1 MPYHIGKEG
10 SNGCNGFPVV
20 KDSDGSVMGCHSS
33 AEAAKKQLAAL
44 YINELK
50 NRGKNDARS

>member
-10 SNGCNGFPVV
+10 SNGCSGFPVV
-20 KDSDGSVMGCHSS
+20 KDSDGTVMGCHPSK
-33 AEAAKKQLAAL
+33 EAAKKQLAAL

-50 NRGKNDARS
+50 GRGNNGTRS

>member
-10 SNGCNGFPVV
+10 SYGCSGFPVV
-20 KDSDGSVMGCHSS
+20 KDSDGTVMGCHPT
-33 AEAAKKQLAAL
+33 ADAAKKQLAAL

-50 NRGKNDARS
+50 SKTGK

>member
-10 SNGCNGFPVV
+10 SHGCSGFPVV
-20 KDSDGSVMGCHSS
+20 KDSDGSVMGCHPT

-50 NRGKNDARS
+50 GRGANGKPS